1 MRRTSRLRPAGALV
15 ALLLATCAGPTAVLA
30 RESPSIA
37 VQDRARALDV
47 LDRRLA
53 HYVMREWTPA
63 IRARLAERR
72 ADYLAAPTTEAFREA
87 LNADL
92 YAASHDRH
100 LQVWV
105 EAASRDAPATT
116 PPPVAGTAA
125 ESTYGVREARM
136 LDGGIAYVDLSHFA
150 HEPEARAAIDAA
162 FAPLAGARAL
172 ILDLRWNGGGNDL
185 GFTRVMGHM
194 TPTPLDLGEI
204 RLRHCEP
211 DPADVEGCLQ
221 DGRFDVQPIRADAVA
236 APAFPTQPIYVLT
249 SKDTFSAAEAVAF
262 DLQVEGRAVVVGER
276 TGGGGNISASMDL
289 GPWFTVVMPIGVGV
303 HPKAAVNWEGVG
315 VAPDVLVPA
324 DRALETALA
333 LARQAET
340 TGG

>member
-1 MRRTSRLRPAGALV
+1 MSRIPNRSLAITLSALF
-15 ALLLATCAGPTAVLA
+15 LTTCVGPTAVLA
-30 RESPSIA
+30 DEPAAITA
-37 VQDRARALDV
+37 DDRARALDT

-53 HYVMREWTPA
+53 HYVMRERTPA
-63 IRARLAERR
+63 VRARLAERR
-72 ADYLAAPTTEAFREA
+72 ADYLAAPTTEAFRET

-92 YAASHDRH
+92 YATSHDRH

-105 EAASRDAPATT
+105 EPASRDDPATT
-116 PPPVAGTAA
+116 PPPVAETGSAN
-125 ESTYGVREARM
+125 TYGVREARM
-136 LDGGIAYVDLSHFA
+136 LEGGVAYVHLSHFA
-150 HEPEARAAIDAA
+150 HEPEARAGIDAA

-172 ILDLRWNGGGNDL
+172 ILDLRRNGGGNDL

-194 TPTPLDLGEI
+194 APTRLDLGEI

-211 DPADVEGCLQ
+211 DPADIEGCLQ
-221 DGRFDVQPIRADAVA
+221 DGRYDVQLIRADTVA
-236 APAFPTQPIYVLT
+236 TPAFPTQPIYVLT

-276 TGGGGNISASMDL
+276 TGGGGNIAASMDL

-315 VAPDVLVPA
+315 VAPDVPVPA
-324 DRALETALA
+324 DQALGTALA
-333 LARQAET
+333 LARQAGA